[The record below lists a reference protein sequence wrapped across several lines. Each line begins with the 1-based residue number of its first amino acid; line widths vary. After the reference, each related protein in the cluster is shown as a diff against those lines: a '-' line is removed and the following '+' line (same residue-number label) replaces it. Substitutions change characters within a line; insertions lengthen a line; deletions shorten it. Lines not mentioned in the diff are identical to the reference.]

1 MTVEYNRQPKEFPI
15 EVMKNE
21 GPLQLAENGWN
32 LIWISPYFSCKVSD
46 THLALEGI
54 LSKHASV
61 FSEGLGRMKNIQAR
75 LLPKPSTQS
84 RFWKARTVVMA
95 Q

>member
-1 MTVEYNRQPKEFPI
+1 MRD
-15 EVMKNE
+15 
-21 GPLQLAENGWN
+21 PLQLAENGWN

-46 THLALEGI
+46 THPALEGI

-61 FSEGLGRMKNIQAR
+61 FPEGLGRMKNVQAR